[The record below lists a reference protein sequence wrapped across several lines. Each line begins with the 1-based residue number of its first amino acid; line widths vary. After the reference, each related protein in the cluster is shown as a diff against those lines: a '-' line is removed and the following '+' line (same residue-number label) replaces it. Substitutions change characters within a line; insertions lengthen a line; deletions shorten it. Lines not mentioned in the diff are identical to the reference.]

1 MRTDGSNAFVYI
13 LTNYTRSVLYVGVT
27 NNLARRLY
35 EHKNHL
41 VDGFTKKYNVTT
53 LVYYEVYE
61 NIADAIQREK
71 LIKKKSRIGKI
82 RLIIAQSPKP
92 IPNSKRWRLLF
103 SAV

>member
-1 MRTDGSNAFVYI
+1 MAVDGTNAFVYI

-41 VDGFTKKYNVTT
+41 VNGFTKKYNVTI

-61 NIADAIQREK
+61 NIVDAIQREK
-71 LIKKKSRIGKI
+71 LIKKKSRKGKI
-82 RLIIAQSPKP
+82 RLIESM
-92 IPNSKRWRLLF
+92 NESWNDLSDSF
-103 SAV
+103 